1 MSLSPTS
8 IRQNVADPVQPDAT
22 GRGVRSAPTS
32 RMQTFARRAGRFLV
46 PLLLVVASLGM
57 AWTVTA
63 AHSESFSPRDEWVY
77 LDYLNKLPQ
86 QGFIHQGELI
96 GPDPRA
102 RMACFGVRDYGP
114 MGPPCGSDYSN
125 LDSYPQQAI
134 NTADIYTPLYFVVT
148 RAAAAGIQVVT
159 GQDLFHSARLTGGL
173 WLAGSMLMFYG
184 MMRSFRVSRSAILGL
199 GLAFIASP
207 LAWWTYT
214 YISTDAP
221 TFLIGVAG
229 LWIAH
234 AFVRERAA
242 AWTVVAF
249 SAVAVLF
256 KTTNLLSVALI
267 ALYLLLEVA
276 WKRWRGW
283 KESGRWSWPR
293 GAELKTIFVAVG
305 SVLLGGLAQVGW
317 LAVRALTAVGPSPD
331 QGNLSSF
338 GLGEMGRLAM
348 MTIPDAIISNS
359 TINPSGANSYQI
371 PEFLVAPLSWIC
383 IIAVVGSFWQ
393 LRSRSAQAA
402 LVSAIA
408 FAAVVFVPA
417 LAFAL
422 AHSQGAYYPL
432 PARYGAPLVAS
443 ILLAGGFV
451 LENRWARG
459 AVIGYG
465 AALVIYVILQAPVL
479 A

>member
-1 MSLSPTS
+1 VSTPLTDARQILPGTVKRDVAGRSVLRMSGSLL
-8 IRQNVADPVQPDAT
+8 
-22 GRGVRSAPTS
+22 
-32 RMQTFARRAGRFLV
+32 QTFARGAGRFLV
-46 PLLLVVASLGM
+46 PLLLVAAALGTV
-57 AWTVTA
+57 WTVTA
-63 AHSESFSPRDEWVY
+63 AHSEVFSPRDEWVY

-86 QGFIHQGELI
+86 QGFIHQGEVV

-114 MGPPCGSDYSN
+114 MGPPCGSDYSD
-125 LDSYPQQAI
+125 LAAFPQQAI

-148 RAAAAGIQVVT
+148 RVAAGGIQLVT

-173 WLAGSMLMFYG
+173 WLAASMLLFYG
-184 MMRSFRVSRSAILGL
+184 MMRSFRVSRGAILGL
-199 GLAFIASP
+199 GLAFIGSP

-234 AFVRERAA
+234 TFLRGNTP
-242 AWTVVAF
+242 AWAVVAF
-249 SAVAVLF
+249 SVGAVLF

-267 ALYLLLEVA
+267 AFYLLLEVA
-276 WKRWRGW
+276 RKRWRS
-283 KESGRWSWPR
+283 KTESGRRTWPR
-293 GAELKTIFVAVG
+293 GAELKTLIVAAA
-305 SVLLGGLAQVGW
+305 SVVFGGLAQVSW

-338 GLGEMGRLAM
+338 GPGEMGRLAL
-348 MTIPDAIISNS
+348 MTIPDTIISNS

-371 PEFLVAPLSWIC
+371 PEFIVLPLSWIC
-383 IIAVVGSFWQ
+383 IIAVVGSFWN
-393 LRSRSAQAA
+393 LRSRSEQAP
-402 LVSAIA
+402 LVTAIA

-422 AHSQGAYYPL
+422 AHSQGVYYPL
-432 PARYGAPLVAS
+432 PARYGAPLMAS
-443 ILLAGGFV
+443 ILLVGGFA
-451 LENRWARG
+451 LKNRWARG

-465 AALVIYVILQAPVL
+465 AALVIYVILQAPIL